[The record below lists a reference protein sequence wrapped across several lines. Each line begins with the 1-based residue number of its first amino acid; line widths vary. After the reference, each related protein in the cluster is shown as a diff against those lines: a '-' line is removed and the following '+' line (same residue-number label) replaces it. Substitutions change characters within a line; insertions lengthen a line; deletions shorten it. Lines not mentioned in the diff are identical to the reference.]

1 MRADPKA
8 SADAKARGGFWGPWR
23 PNGPFV
29 PPHPPPGPS
38 PGPHPVP
45 PEPPSEG
52 FAIIRAG
59 AEACP
64 GYGCEGMDASS
75 ANACLTVDGLS
86 RESRAVL
93 GPCDGGS
100 KWEVREGGLANV
112 AAKKPK
118 DAFLRQSPARNCTVG
133 NTAQLGIEK
142 ESHAFVTKFDET
154 RGLLIEN
161 ACDDLCLAPGP
172 AGKVMLRSC
181 KDPESQ
187 GWERETY
194 GPRADP
200 FGMFFEPKLGRVADR
215 IALREDRTADSALRE
230 DDPCGVHLFG
240 GAALMV

>member
-8 SADAKARGGFWGPWR
+8 SADAKARGGFWGPWL

-118 DAFLRQSPARNCTVG
+118 VSCDPHSTPKHTKAHQSTPTQTNADQSTP
-133 NTAQLGIEK
+133 K
-142 ESHAFVTKFDET
+142 HTKAHQRRPT
-154 RGLLIEN
+154 QTK
-161 ACDDLCLAPGP
+161 AHQ
-172 AGKVMLRSC
+172 S
-181 KDPESQ
+181 S
-187 GWERETY
+187 
-194 GPRADP
+194 
-200 FGMFFEPKLGRVADR
+200 PKHTKAHQSTPKHTK
-215 IALREDRTADSALRE
+215 AHQS
-230 DDPCGVHLFG
+230 
-240 GAALMV
+240 